1 MGARYSFKVQDKAV
15 TLRMNVENLT
25 DKNYW
30 ASANGGYLTQGD
42 PRLVKFSGTID
53 F

>member
-1 MGARYSFKVQDKAV
+1 MQEKEV

-25 DKNYW
+25 DKHYW

-53 F
+53 L